1 MLGQPVFRRRIG
13 QRLDMPGLA
22 VDLFGGLQRVAAI
35 DENGGLARQDDRHA
49 GRAGKAG
56 EPGQP
61 LFGGRDIFV
70 LLLIGAGN
78 HESRQLPPRQL
89 LAKGGQPGGERHTAF
104 GFFECLEMGFEHHVV
119 TLESGGAVRNAAELA
134 TIWHNPCF
142 TISVRASRM
151 ERFCSVGR
159 SAQDTGRLQECFN
172 STKRGCTMPA
182 FTFEKISPPT
192 DRGPT
197 PPVANKKQRGVVVKM
212 LDRFA
217 EARVKRSLKKGVI
230 VRNPDRP
237 SK

>member
-22 VDLFGGLQRVAAI
+22 VDLLGGLQRVAAI

-89 LAKGGQPGGERHTAF
+89 LAKRGQPCGERHAAF
-104 GFFECLEMGFEHHVV
+104 GFFECLEMSFEHCRV
-119 TLESGGAVRNAAELA
+119 TL
-134 TIWHNPCF
+134 
-142 TISVRASRM
+142 
-151 ERFCSVGR
+151 
-159 SAQDTGRLQECFN
+159 
-172 STKRGCTMPA
+172 
-182 FTFEKISPPT
+182 
-192 DRGPT
+192 
-197 PPVANKKQRGVVVKM
+197 
-212 LDRFA
+212 
-217 EARVKRSLKKGVI
+217 
-230 VRNPDRP
+230 
-237 SK
+237 